1 MKITLMRL
9 NPRARFNWCR
19 KYTQRENYFLSFEQD
34 DIDFCGFRRVS
45 PLDLK
50 KLRFCPT
57 QKNTHFVSVFS
68 SEDEVIHRN
77 AFLRKN
83 KAKQNK
89 RNKRVSILL
98 ALFHFGGLHVLIK
111 MRRL

>member
-1 MKITLMRL
+1 MILT
-9 NPRARFNWCR
+9 
-19 KYTQRENYFLSFEQD
+19 SVVS
-34 DIDFCGFRRVS
+34 RVS

-57 QKNTHFVSVFS
+57 QKKTHFVSVFS

-98 ALFHFGGLHVLIK
+98 AFFHFGGLHVLIK